1 MKTIRDIV
9 ISTSEPPVH
18 NVAWLQ
24 PQSNNTY
31 KLFIYGN
38 NGWTPLSS
46 SEGGG
51 GEGNLSNNEPELLCD
66 LTTTEYV
73 AGAIWKQGDNGQIFD
88 DYKEI
93 YIKMLLQPTENS
105 ATGFRISINNAPAW
119 EGNYGNSGSSF
130 LTYPIASKSENTKLC
145 LVHLWKALDGIEQ
158 SIRESYNGTT
168 VSSHIT
174 HINDSIRLNTSFKMG
189 EINSPEVLEEV
200 SFVQHFECIRI
211 GSYVAN
217 MPPNCRFMIYGIK

>member
-1 MKTIRDIV
+1 MKIIRDIV

-38 NGWTPLSS
+38 NSWTPLSS
-46 SEGGG
+46 SEEGG

-66 LTTTEYV
+66 LTTTEYTV
-73 AGAIWKQGDNGQIFD
+73 EAIWTQGDNGQIFD

-105 ATGFRISINNAPAW
+105 VSGFKININNSAAW
-119 EGNYGNSGSSF
+119 AGNYGYTNASF
-130 LTYPIASKSENTKLC
+130 LAYPKVSKSEKTKLC
-145 LVHLWKALDGIEQ
+145 FVHLWKTLDGIEQ
-158 SIRESYNGTT
+158 SIRESYDNIN
-168 VSSHIT
+168 SSRLIMHKNNSIT
-174 HINDSIRLNTSFKMG
+174 LNTSFQGNDM
-189 EINSPEVLEEV
+189 NSPEVLEEV
-200 SFVQHFECIRI
+200 SFVQHFECISI